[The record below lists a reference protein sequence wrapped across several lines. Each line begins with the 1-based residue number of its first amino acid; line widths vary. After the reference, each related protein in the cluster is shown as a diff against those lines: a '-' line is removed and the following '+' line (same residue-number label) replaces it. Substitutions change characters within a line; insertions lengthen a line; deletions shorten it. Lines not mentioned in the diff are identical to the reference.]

1 MTDFLKMD
9 VFFVVTTIV
18 VVLIGALVIVALL
31 QVVRFLRTVN
41 RIGEQVEEETAALR
55 EDIGEARARIKQEGF
70 RVASLVSL
78 ATKAG
83 KRMTKNAKRA
93 KRTTSTNE

>member
-9 VFFVVTTIV
+9 IFFVVTTIV
-18 VVLIGALVIVALL
+18 VVLIGALIIVLL
-31 QVVRFLRTVN
+31 AQGVRFLKTLN

-83 KRMTKNAKRA
+83 KRVVKRA
-93 KRTTSTNE
+93 KRTTSTKE